1 MLLSA
6 VDYLIDKRVIFGF
19 EVGSSFVAVQQQV
32 ARVLPV
38 LDIPTH
44 LVRELRLQE
53 QEERLVVA
61 HTLGIVQTD
70 LPALPTLVQSGQAIR
85 SLFNTQATSL
95 RGLTER
101 GLLDYASRDKIL
113 SYIRRK
119 RKKVNP
125 LLKDLVPRSPIDI
138 LLNIPWLEGDRHNAV
153 LITEQVQ
160 SASFQ
165 HDEVIQALLSPANG
179 MFVILSGVVRVTYE
193 PREEVLKT
201 LIENGT
207 LPTMDFFGA
216 LNFEDRLE
224 DFLVVGKVVGEMSAL
239 TNRHHDITAVADTA
253 VQAFWLPQTL
263 INSMLRNARTRQLMW
278 LAVGG
283 RIAEELLEQRQVDEK
298 CGSRLGKARV
308 EFLSEEQPS
317 LTLDFAE
324 EVVIVEGVV
333 LDANGEDRFVAPALV
348 PRTVRQVELAGFNTE
363 AVLLAVPL
371 RCSDIETLQG
381 EHEIRRVTVEE
392 NSRSDSQ
399 D

>member
-1 MLLSA
+1 M
-6 VDYLIDKRVIFGF
+6 
-19 EVGSSFVAVQQQV
+19 
-32 ARVLPV
+32 
-38 LDIPTH
+38 
-44 LVRELRLQE
+44 
-53 QEERLVVA
+53 
-61 HTLGIVQTD
+61 
-70 LPALPTLVQSGQAIR
+70 
-85 SLFNTQATSL
+85 
-95 RGLTER
+95 
-101 GLLDYASRDKIL
+101 
-113 SYIRRK
+113 
-119 RKKVNP
+119 
-125 LLKDLVPRSPIDI
+125 LKDLVPRSPIDI

-399 D
+399 V